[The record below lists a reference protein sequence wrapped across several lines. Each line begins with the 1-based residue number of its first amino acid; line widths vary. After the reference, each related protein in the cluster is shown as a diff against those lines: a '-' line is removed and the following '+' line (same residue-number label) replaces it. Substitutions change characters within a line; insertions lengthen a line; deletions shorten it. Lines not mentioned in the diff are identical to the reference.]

1 MLDAPFQNSKRYV
14 QAPLVLTSPS
24 PPAHRETRKEP
35 EPAKSQVAGYMDSS
49 TRKKC
54 QAMHVEAMTFKFGKE
69 HWKINKRK

>member
-14 QAPLVLTSPS
+14 QAPLVLPS
-24 PPAHRETRKEP
+24 PYPLHPPRNPKEP
-35 EPAKSQVAGYMDSS
+35 EPVKSQVAGYMDSS

-54 QAMHVEAMTFKFGKE
+54 QAMHAEAKTFKFGLE